1 MFLLFETGFK
11 SGWGKFC
18 LAFSLSPCFCV
29 SVCAALVVRVRA
41 LSVVHV
47 AGQHVVVHVNGAAVV
62 DGVAQPLG
70 HDGLAGVGRQ
80 AQLEEAR
87 LGCRQAVVRLHG
99 TETDGQMGIQSDKQ
113 PGGLSQST
121 A

>member
-1 MFLLFETGFK
+1 MAEGSFL
-11 SGWGKFC
+11 
-18 LAFSLSPCFCV
+18 SLSLCLHVRVCV
-29 SVCAALVVRVRA
+29 CVASVVRVRA
-41 LSVVHV
+41 LSIVHV
-47 AGQHVVVHVNGAAVV
+47 TGQHVVVHVDGAAVV

-70 HDGLAGVGRQ
+70 HDGLAGVGRK
-80 AQLEEAR
+80 AQLEETG

-99 TETDGQMGIQSDKQ
+99 TDRQTVRQWDKQ